1 MSRGRIAAVLWML
14 AAGLAVAQTPPEE
27 DKSAAPKVF
36 SFNPVQS
43 ELEVAV
49 GDQYF
54 SKGNYT
60 AALSR
65 YDAATKWNDGNAI
78 AWLRLAQTREKKSDP
93 RAARAAYEKYL
104 EIAPTGKDAAD
115 VKKRLAKL
123 PVPSR

>member
-1 MSRGRIAAVLWML
+1 ML

-27 DKSAAPKVF
+27 DKSLATPFF

-43 ELEVAV
+43 DREVAI

-78 AWLRLAQTREKKSDP
+78 AWLRLAQAREKKSDP
-93 RAARAAYEKYL
+93 QAARLAYKKYL
-104 EIAPTGKDAAD
+104 GIAPAGNDSAE
-115 VKKRLAKL
+115 VKKRLARL
-123 PVPSR
+123 RPPVH